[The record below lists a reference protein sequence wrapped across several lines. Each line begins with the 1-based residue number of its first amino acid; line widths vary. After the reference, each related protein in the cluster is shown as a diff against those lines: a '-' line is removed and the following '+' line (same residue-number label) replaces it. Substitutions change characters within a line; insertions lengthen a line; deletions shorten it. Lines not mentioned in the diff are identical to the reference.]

1 LKNGFNIDIIA
12 DDVKH
17 ISHKISQLVVA
28 LNDEPTSL
36 ADHCVNNIESIAT
49 HAY

>member
-1 LKNGFNIDIIA
+1 LKNGFNLDIIA

-17 ISHKISQLVVA
+17 ISLKISQLVVA
-28 LNDEPTSL
+28 LYDEPTSL
-36 ADHCVNNIESIAT
+36 ADHCVIDIESIAT